1 MSSVLIIV
9 IVLIVLVVGIIGWGV
24 GAYNGLVKLRNQV
37 EQAWRQIDVELNR
50 RYDLIPNLV
59 ETVKGYAS
67 HESQT
72 LERVIAMRNNAY
84 QSAQAGASG
93 EQRAAAENQLTGVLH
108 QLIATAE
115 AYPELRADAGFRQLA
130 SQLEE
135 TEDRIANGRRYYNAV
150 VSSYNTKIQS
160 FPNNILANMGGFKE
174 AGYFEVR
181 DTNVRQAPT
190 VDFGNR
196 SVQDHAVTDESRNS
210 GELPSYTGQD
220 RSTMSKE
227 QGFSFPG
234 ANSSPVIDQGTNPQ
248 TGYSADQFGS
258 QAPAPDPVEY
268 KQPPASGTNPYGQVD
283 PEK

>member
-1 MSSVLIIV
+1 MNAFFIVL
-9 IVLIVLVVGIIGWGV
+9 IVLIVLVVGVAAWGI

-93 EQRAAAENQLTGVLH
+93 EQRAAAESQLTGVLH

-160 FPNNILANMGGFKE
+160 FPNNFLANLGGFKE

-181 DTNVRQAPT
+181 DTNVRKAPT

-196 SVQDHAVTDESRNS
+196 SVQDHVVTDESRDS

-220 RSTMSKE
+220 RGQLSKE
-227 QGFSFPG
+227 SGFSFPG
-234 ANSSPVIDQGTNPQ
+234 ANPAPQPLEQGQPSEA
-248 TGYSADQFGS
+248 GYSADQFKT
-258 QAPAPDPVEY
+258 QAPDPDPVEY
-268 KQPPASGTNPYGQVD
+268 KQPPTGRTNPYGQVEPD
-283 PEK
+283 